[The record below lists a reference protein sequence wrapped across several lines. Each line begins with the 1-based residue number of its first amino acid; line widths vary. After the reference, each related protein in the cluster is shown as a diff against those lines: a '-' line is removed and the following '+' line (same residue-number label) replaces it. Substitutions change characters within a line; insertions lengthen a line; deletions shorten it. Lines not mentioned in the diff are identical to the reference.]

1 MLYVTELAMY
11 VQAIKLL
18 NVKDIIWFVSQMEVA
33 QSELDVFLKNQN
45 YDQGK
50 LEETRAKL
58 EEVAKVAIEKEK
70 YEFESF
76 LNVFG

>member
-1 MLYVTELAMY
+1 
-11 VQAIKLL
+11 
-18 NVKDIIWFVSQMEVA
+18 MEVA

-76 LNVFG
+76 FNVFG